1 MDFEIK
7 KSLRVDHTDVNYCC
21 LIMQDLIK
29 LPFVKSHL
37 FITPVIV
44 DTIKNFLCRNYD
56 HNVYATNQQIYID
69 NRHTSSDSASSTDF
83 KIDLPTDVSLPVNTA
98 FYI

>member
-1 MDFEIK
+1 MILIKHFFFYLFQDVRIQLALLRMDFEIK

-44 DTIKNFLCRNYD
+44 DTIKKVCFSINF
-56 HNVYATNQQIYID
+56 
-69 NRHTSSDSASSTDF
+69 
-83 KIDLPTDVSLPVNTA
+83 
-98 FYI
+98 